1 VIHRTSCTVA
11 ERLVRKDADRVMAAV
26 WSDDIER
33 SFIVP
38 IQIDAADGQ
47 GVLAQITS
55 ALAAADAN
63 IVHIDMAQEPTT
75 GIADLRLRIAV
86 QNADHLKQVLASLA
100 RVKPVLNVKRA

>member
-1 VIHRTSCTVA
+1 
-11 ERLVRKDADRVMAAV
+11 V
-26 WSDDIER
+26 WADDIDK

-55 ALAAADAN
+55 NLAAADAN
-63 IVHIDMAQEPTT
+63 IVHVDMAQEPTT

-86 QNADHLKQVLASLA
+86 RDANHLAQVLARLT
-100 RVKPVLNVKRA
+100 RVKAVLKVARN